1 MRRIHT
7 NIHVRKC
14 TSTLCIQLYKRERE
28 RENTNQ
34 SNRNNRLATS
44 SIFLSSASDFVCTFM
59 VEILFFITS
68 PCAHIYGKNH
78 KWWELSNIYIYI
90 YNHIA
95 SHGNSLFHVL
105 SLSLPLSLLKCCH
118 LCVNIQMKI
127 KMESS
132 NTKP

>member
-1 MRRIHT
+1 MHKHT
-7 NIHVRKC
+7 LHTRE
-14 TSTLCIQLYKRERE
+14 RERE

-90 YNHIA
+90 IIIA

>member
-1 MRRIHT
+1 MHKHT
-7 NIHVRKC
+7 LH
-14 TSTLCIQLYKRERE
+14 TRERE

-68 PCAHIYGKNH
+68 PCAHTYGKNH

-90 YNHIA
+90 YIIIIA
-95 SHGNSLFHVL
+95 SHGNSLFHVFSL
-105 SLSLPLSLLKCCH
+105 SLSLSKCCH